1 MLRWHNQIV
10 FIYFFGIQITILL
23 ILLPVINVLLTGEAE
38 EWPQAT
44 LDLCRLLER
53 PTEEG
58 NETFL
63 GALRDQFPEQ
73 TVTEKVSCEA
83 ELAKLVQE
91 DKDLAEYCQAGVETL
106 RHQGIKDQVAS
117 SSMIGR
123 KPETLLLE
131 TVVNKWIRGLK
142 KTRTRI
148 KLMKVSSDLPTL
160 QAAYNRAR
168 NVEKAERELREG
180 RGIPG
185 ERRGVSKVEEIKYAE
200 FQAAYAKQVCGVEE
214 EEEEE
219 ERLMPE
225 NLFEK
230 QDSRN
235 QRANRQGF
243 PKSDYSESCPP
254 EQNPEG
260 PDGRKSN
267 NDFVNGRRDVEE
279 GRHLP
284 LVFGVWKAWSSG

>member
-23 ILLPVINVLLTGEAE
+23 IVCFSPSDQLLPVINVLLTGEAE

-168 NVEKAERELREG
+168 NVEKAEQKYLD
-180 RGIPG
+180 P
-185 ERRGVSKVEEIKYAE
+185 SKYAE

>member
-23 ILLPVINVLLTGEAE
+23 IVCFSPSDQLLPVINVLLTGEAE

-91 DKDLAEYCQAGVETL
+91 DKDLAEYC
-106 RHQGIKDQVAS
+106 
-117 SSMIGR
+117 R

-168 NVEKAERELREG
+168 NVEKAEQKYLD
-180 RGIPG
+180 P
-185 ERRGVSKVEEIKYAE
+185 SKYAE

-214 EEEEE
+214 EEDEEE

-235 QRANRQGF
+235 QGANRQGF

>member
-23 ILLPVINVLLTGEAE
+23 IVCFSPSDQLLPVINVLLTGEAE

-73 TVTEKVSCEA
+73 TVTEKVSC
-83 ELAKLVQE
+83 
-91 DKDLAEYCQAGVETL
+91 
-106 RHQGIKDQVAS
+106 
-117 SSMIGR
+117 R

-168 NVEKAERELREG
+168 NVEKAEH
-180 RGIPG
+180 P
-185 ERRGVSKVEEIKYAE
+185 SKYAE

-214 EEEEE
+214 EEDEEE

-235 QRANRQGF
+235 QGANRQGF

>member
-23 ILLPVINVLLTGEAE
+23 IVCFSPADQLLPVINVLLTGEAE

-123 KPETLLLE
+123 KLETLLLE

-168 NVEKAERELREG
+168 NVEKAEH
-180 RGIPG
+180 P
-185 ERRGVSKVEEIKYAE
+185 SKYAE

-214 EEEEE
+214 EEDEEE

-235 QRANRQGF
+235 QGANRQGF

-284 LVFGVWKAWSSG
+284 LVLGVWKAWSSG